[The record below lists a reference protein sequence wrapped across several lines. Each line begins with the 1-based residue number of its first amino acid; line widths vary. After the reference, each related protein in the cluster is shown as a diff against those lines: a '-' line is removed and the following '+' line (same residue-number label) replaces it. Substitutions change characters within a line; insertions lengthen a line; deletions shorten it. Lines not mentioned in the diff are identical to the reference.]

1 MLIVTRKNGESVMV
15 GDDIEITVSKIYDG
29 SVKIGIQA
37 PKDITIL
44 RKEIY
49 EQVQQENKLAIK
61 VDISALKNV
70 KNKK

>member
-1 MLIVTRKNGESVMV
+1 MLIVTRKSGESVMV
-15 GDDIEITVSKIYDG
+15 GDNIEITVSKIYDG

>member
-1 MLIVTRKNGESVMV
+1 MLIITRKNGESVMI

-37 PKDITIL
+37 PKDVTIF

-49 EQVQQENKLAIK
+49 EQVQQENLSATKF
-61 VDISALKNV
+61 DMSALKNV